1 MFYVLSGIGGVFLGF
16 LIASLIAIRKVTELE
31 EIIETLLVQN
41 EHLKMDNRRKMEE
54 QKLREQVQKEDCS
67 I

>member
-54 QKLREQVQKEDCS
+54 QKLREQIQKEDCS